1 MDRVL
6 KTASL
11 ILIVALVGSVALP
24 MVSTPA
30 KASANWP
37 WGTSKEPYP
46 WLDYL
51 VQLWKQ
57 SGDTGPVKLLI
68 ITRHDIAIQQK
79 TKELFLNSPVAKK
92 LNIVGLNFVQVGPS
106 LFEYYMSKAPI
117 DVAWGGGPTLFDY
130 LYKDGYLAPISPDYN
145 KAAYAA
151 LYEASKFPDDIHGI
165 PLKRIGPDGKIYWIA
180 AALSSF
186 GFTVNHDKLKEWGLP
201 TPHKWVDLSN
211 PIFATTPQLSVGGA
225 DPTKST
231 SNTRIY
237 EIILQVYGWNLGWM
251 ILTGFSANSKI
262 YDASDAVREAVIQG
276 EIAVGVTIDFY
287 GYIAMQINP
296 HTEYIMPPKQ
306 TAING
311 DPIALSK
318 KTRHPI
324 QALAFIAWVLSEYGG
339 QQVWLD
345 KDINRL
351 PINPAVFKVAPPD
364 LKRPDLQQS
373 YEKALGN
380 IGFIFNDTRAAS
392 WEFAMQQ
399 YFAAALAGNAHQ
411 DLQTAWSEIANAW
424 IDHKISDQWMAYYA
438 WKLLSPLSFKDP
450 VTGKN
455 VTFTE
460 EYAAKMNN
468 KMRSD
473 ATLLNQ
479 LKLEWENAMIKRA
492 DNVLNEFES
501 TDHSKPAPQVPC
513 IAYKLVNM
521 WKQFLNET
529 PMNLP
534 AGCQATSTSTSQTST
549 TQTTK
554 STQTSQP
561 TSTPTSSTTQT
572 TTTSTTQT
580 TSQPQG
586 TTSQTSQTNTKK
598 GGTNTTLEITIIVVI
613 ILVLIGAAVALRK

>member
-1 MDRVL
+1 MNKILRL
-6 KTASL
+6 ASI
-11 ILIVALVGSVALP
+11 ILIVGLVFSIAAPITVIN
-24 MVSTPA
+24 T
-30 KASANWP
+30 KASDNTWP
-37 WGTSKEPYP
+37 WGNAQEPYP

-92 LNIVGLNFVQVGPS
+92 LNIVGLNFVQVGPT

-130 LYKDGYLAPISPDYN
+130 LYNDGYLAPISPDNN

-151 LYEASKFPDDIHGI
+151 LYEASKFPDTIHGI
-165 PLKRIGPDGKIYWIA
+165 PLKRFGSDGKIYWIA

-186 GFTVNHDKLKEWGLP
+186 GFTVNHDKLKEWNLP
-201 TPHKWVDLSN
+201 TPSTWVDLSN

-237 EIILQVYGWNLGWM
+237 EIMLQVYGWDLGWM
-251 ILTGFSANSKI
+251 ILTGFAGNSKI
-262 YDASDAVREAVIQG
+262 YDASDAVREGVIQG

-296 HTEYIMPPKQ
+296 HTEYIMPQKQ

-373 YEKALGN
+373 YENALGN

-392 WEFAMQQ
+392 WEFVMQQ
-399 YFAAALAGNAHQ
+399 YFSAALVGNAHQ
-411 DLQTAWSEIANAW
+411 DLQTTWSEIANAW
-424 IDHKISDQWMAYYA
+424 INHKISDEWMAYYS

-450 VTGKN
+450 ATGKN
-455 VTFTE
+455 VTFSE
-460 EYAAKMNN
+460 KYAASMNN

-479 LKLEWENAMIKRA
+479 LKLEWENAMINRA
-492 DNVLNEFES
+492 DSLLKQFES

-513 IAYKLVNM
+513 IAYQLVNM
-521 WKQFLNET
+521 WKKFLNET

-534 AGCQATSTSTSQTST
+534 ADCQTTSTQS
-549 TQTTK
+549 
-554 STQTSQP
+554 
-561 TSTPTSSTTQT
+561 SSTTQT
-572 TTTSTTQT
+572 TTTSTTT
-580 TSQPQG
+580 TTPPV
-586 TTSQTSQTNTKK
+586 QTSTTTQTSTSSSTSTAPKK
-598 GGTNTTLEITIIVVI
+598 SNAALLWTTVI
-613 ILVLIGAAVALRK
+613 IIIIIIIAAAWWAMKK